1 MTPNVCVCIL
11 EKSYTDRKIY
21 EHFHNHKI
29 LYMCIHKFQV
39 IKQTIFPY
47 YTRCITQKYQYQTI
61 QYQPEGWNVMQFTKI
76 LITKKKFNG
85 KNYRECTNYMYIER
99 KTAFYVPYLR
109 HNPKIICSLY
119 TSFIQMKYRSDMLQ
133 CNTINIA
140 KECVPITVMID
151 T

>member
-61 QYQPEGWNVMQFTKI
+61 QYQPEGWNVMQFTKL

-99 KTAFYVPYLR
+99 KTAFYIPYFL
-109 HNPKIICSLY
+109 ICSYVIILKLY
-119 TSFIQMKYRSDMLQ
+119 VLCTRPLYKW
-133 CNTINIA
+133 NIA
-140 KECVPITVMID
+140 VICCSVIQ
-151 T
+151 